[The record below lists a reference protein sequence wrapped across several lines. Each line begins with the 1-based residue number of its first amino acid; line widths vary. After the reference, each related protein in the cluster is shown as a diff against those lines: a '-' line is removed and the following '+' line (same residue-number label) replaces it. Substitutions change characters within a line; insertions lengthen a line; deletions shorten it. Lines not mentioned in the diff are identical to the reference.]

1 LSRVIDYSFGSNG
14 EILSNGPHFKWNL
27 VAISGLVVA
36 IIGLNLWLIPVYGLD
51 GAGFTLVIAY
61 AIFNTTKAIY
71 LWHKERIQPFGTAQL
86 LLLVI
91 GAITFIVAFLTSGEG
106 IVALLI
112 TNAIIAIGLLVGF
125 LTLRSKI

>member
-1 LSRVIDYSFGSNG
+1 MVCLRKRLASEDDSFGSNG

-71 LWHKERIQPFGTAQL
+71 LWHKERIQPFGTAQYRICTKCVHDDL
-86 LLLVI
+86 L
-91 GAITFIVAFLTSGEG
+91 FD
-106 IVALLI
+106 
-112 TNAIIAIGLLVGF
+112 
-125 LTLRSKI
+125 